1 MPERRPFVMLVAI
14 ALISAISAAI
24 APTAAA
30 VTQPPTTATVTAT
43 ATATTP
49 TVHHYP
55 SPSMRHSFKPRPTF
69 RKKIFPIRRRS
80 GVSRPKRPK
89 PITYHGGPVMT
100 GETHLYLIWY
110 GSWDGNSATEILTDF
125 ANSLGGSPYYAINA
139 SYMQMDF
146 STVSG
151 DLTFAGEI
159 ADAYSHGTRLTDTD
173 VRRIV
178 GAALTKGSLP
188 TDEHG
193 IYTVIT
199 SADVVERSGF
209 TKSYCG
215 WHSHARLSKTDIK
228 FAFVGDPTTQGLSQ
242 CSAQTVSPNGNP
254 GADAMVSIFAHEIVE
269 TVSDP
274 DANAWYDRDGSEN
287 ADKCSW
293 TYGPDVYTVNG
304 AKANI
309 LLGSRNYLIQQ
320 NWNAGKKQGCSM
332 SPLN

>member
-1 MPERRPFVMLVAI
+1 MPERRSFVQLIVI
-14 ALISAISAAI
+14 ALISAIAASS

-30 VTQPPTTATVTAT
+30 VTQPTITAAT
-43 ATATTP
+43 SP
-49 TVHHYP
+49 VVHHYP
-55 SPSMRHSFKPRPTF
+55 SPSMRPSLKPRPTF
-69 RKKIFPIRRRS
+69 RKKIFPIRHRS
-80 GVSRPKRPK
+80 GVSRPTRPK
-89 PITYHGGPVMT
+89 PIRYHGGPVMT

-125 ANSLGGSPYYAINA
+125 ANSLGGSPYYAINE

-146 STVSG
+146 SAVSG
-151 DLTFAGEI
+151 DVTFAGEI
-159 ADAYSHGTRLTDTD
+159 ADAYSHGKRLTDTD

-215 WHSHARLSKTDIK
+215 WHSHSRMSKTDIK

-242 CSAQTVSPNGNP
+242 CSAQSVSPNGNP

-274 DANAWYDRDGSEN
+274 DANAWYDVNGNEN

-293 TYGPDVYTVNG
+293 TYGPDVYKVDG

-320 NWNAGKKQGCSM
+320 NWNAGQKQGCSM
-332 SPLN
+332 TPLN